1 MRHSCLTV
9 FVLTLLC
16 FVFETPRAVAQSF
29 NNTTTHAI
37 YTEVGG
43 QGILFS
49 INYDSRLTSRVDGL
63 GFRVGVGYG
72 VSSTPC
78 YVSFPVGLNYLLG
91 HGGNYFELGAG
102 ATYINLTSVVPGSGV
117 GFANKTWNSDQ
128 HFLCAS
134 TVIGYRRQPG
144 DGHLSVR
151 AGFAPLF
158 GGGAA
163 MLLPY
168 LSLGYCF

>member
-1 MRHSCLTV
+1 MRNPCLTA
-9 FVLTLLC
+9 FVLTICC
-16 FVFETPRAVAQSF
+16 FIAGPPCAEAQGF
-29 NNTTTHAI
+29 NNTSTHAI

-43 QGILFS
+43 QGAFFS
-49 INYDSRLTSRVDGL
+49 VNYDSRLTSRVDGL

-78 YVSFPVGLNYLLG
+78 YVSFPVGLNWLAG
-91 HGGNYFELGAG
+91 SGGNYFEFGAG

-151 AGFAPLF
+151 TGLAPLF
-158 GGGAA
+158 GGGAV

-168 LSLGYCF
+168 LSLGWCF